1 MIDETTVTA
10 PRISTDIQVDPV
22 QIDTPL
28 QDISRELN
36 ELEQQVKEI
45 EQRRQNL
52 IGRSQQGLSRF
63 APPSLFSTSDPDF
76 LGGSRYN
83 INDLNALLE
92 PRLDRIEVLKKLQKT
107 EMENAGI
114 KPAPITDNITQ
125 EQLNDLNTTKT
136 GTQEG
141 VTTDIVSEVGENLPG
156 DNIGKKVP
164 DGTTTDTGAGVA
176 DGTTTDI
183 EDKEPL
189 FQTERMLNFLRNVG
203 QSLVLQPDMGAGLA
217 VGAAKAAEEQ
227 KKIDLLREQQTVDLL
242 KESIKAGQKAQPSGS
257 LIKQYQDDYLTNYS
271 QFKKT
276 ETTLDWLNQVKT
288 LINEPDNVTGL
299 YAFAKSLGYQ
309 YFLAPFDAAATPD
322 KLTIIRRILTTIAT
336 SNPGDIINQSS
347 GRLSDRDIQLAQEI
361 LSSLKGYKAIT
372 QGEPELLKNIN
383 RQIIRFGEGQDERL
397 AILNNANEFFKNN
410 NLNPPPVPEFT
421 AKQGSKTSTGQ
432 EVIEYNLGSL
442 EAQNEITN
450 KNIADKT
457 RSEALKSAGVDD

>member
-1 MIDETTVTA
+1 MIGETIVTA
-10 PRISTDIQVDPV
+10 PRISTDIDVKPV
-22 QIDTPL
+22 QIDTSL
-28 QDISRELN
+28 QDISSELA
-36 ELEQQVKEI
+36 ELEKQVTELQQRK
-45 EQRRQNL
+45 QNL
-52 IGRSQQGLSRF
+52 IGQSQQGLGKFS
-63 APPSLFSTSDPDF
+63 PPDLFSISDPDF
-76 LGGSRYN
+76 MGGQQ
-83 INDLNALLE
+83 IFLKDLDKLIQ
-92 PRLDRIEVLKKLQKT
+92 PRLDRIEALKKLQKT
-107 EMENAGI
+107 KMGDAGI
-114 KPAPITDNITQ
+114 SAAPVIPQTGVTQ
-125 EQLNDLNTTKT
+125 QDLDQLKTTKT
-136 GTQEG
+136 EVEEDG
-141 VTTDIVSEVGENLPG
+141 TTDVVPASGEDTQG
-156 DNIGKKVP
+156 DNTGEEVP
-164 DGTTTDTGAGVA
+164 DGTTI
-176 DGTTTDI
+176 DI

-288 LINEPDNVTGL
+288 LINDPGDVTGL
-299 YAFAKSLGYQ
+299 FSYARSLGYQ
-309 YFLAPFDAAATPD
+309 YFQAPFNAAATPD
-322 KLTIIRRILTTIAT
+322 KLTIIKRILTTIST

-347 GRLSDRDIQLAQEI
+347 GRLSDRDIQLAKDI
-361 LSSLKGYKAIT
+361 LGALEGFKAIT
-372 QGEPELLKNIN
+372 TGEPELLSVID
-383 RQIIRFGEGQDERL
+383 RQLIRFGEGQDERL
-397 AILNNANEFFKNN
+397 AIINNANEFFKNN

-432 EVIEYNLGSL
+432 EIIEYNLGSL

-450 KNIADKT
+450 KNIADKS

>member
-1 MIDETTVTA
+1 MIGETIVTA
-10 PRISTDIQVDPV
+10 PRISTDIEVEPV
-22 QIDTPL
+22 QIDTSF
-28 QDISRELN
+28 QDISSELA
-36 ELEQQVKEI
+36 ELEKQVKELQ
-45 EQRRQNL
+45 QRRQNL
-52 IGRSQQGLSRF
+52 IGQSQRGLGRF
-63 APPSLFSTSDPDF
+63 APPGLFSTSDPDF
-76 LGGSRYN
+76 MGGQQ
-83 INDLNALLE
+83 IFLKDLDKLIQ
-92 PRLDRIEVLKKLQKT
+92 PRLDRIEALKKLQKT
-107 EMENAGI
+107 KIDEAGI
-114 KPAPITDNITQ
+114 SPAPIGPFNVTQ
-125 EQLNDLNTTKT
+125 NDLDELKTTKT
-136 GTQEG
+136 GTQG
-141 VTTDIVSEVGENLPG
+141 DDTSNIVTTGGE
-156 DNIGKKVP
+156 DTK
-164 DGTTTDTGAGVA
+164 DDDTGAGDS

-183 EDKEPL
+183 EDREPL

-347 GRLSDRDIQLAQEI
+347 GRLSDRDIQLAQDI
-361 LSSLKGYKAIT
+361 LSSLKGFKAIT

-432 EVIEYNLGSL
+432 EVIEYTLGSL